1 MAGFFMLARY
11 MLRGGA
17 RLSFQPYGGM
27 GAALSQSLHCSN
39 CDYIG

>member
-17 RLSFQPYGGM
+17 RFLFQCGMAAGG
-27 GAALSQSLHCSN
+27 GIVA
-39 CDYIG
+39 IGTMF